1 MSVKGPTDEEIRN
14 VIMPLMLSGAKM
26 LDRHCPVCGSPLFEK
41 DGRVFCPVCEY
52 RAKKKRESI
61 AEGSVD
67 VEAALRAKLVELAS
81 SLPSDVD
88 ALEKHLSAMEKIIEL
103 ILKYRALEGGE

>member
-1 MSVKGPTDEEIRN
+1 MKGPTDEEIRN

-41 DGRVFCPVCEY
+41 DGKVFCPVCEY

-61 AEGSVD
+61 AGGNTD
-67 VEAALRAKLVELAS
+67 VEAALRAKLTELS
-81 SLPSDVD
+81 VTLPSDVD
-88 ALEKHLSAMEKIIEL
+88 ALEKHLSVMEKIIEL
-103 ILKYRALEGGE
+103 ILKYRTLEGGE

>member
-1 MSVKGPTDEEIRN
+1 MNVKGPTDEEIRN
-14 VIMPLMLSGAKM
+14 VITPLMLSGAKM

-41 DGRVFCPVCEY
+41 DGKVFCPVCEY
-52 RAKKKRESI
+52 RAKNKRDSI
-61 AEGSVD
+61 ADRNVD
-67 VEAALRAKLVELAS
+67 VEAALWAKLAELAS
-81 SLPSDVD
+81 ALPSDVN